1 MANPHPKPGPGRP
14 KKGDN
19 KRNTEM
25 AIRESAPYAAA
36 YLKKVIKKE
45 EKPQKDLIDVAKYI
59 VNQTI
64 GMAATKAQ
72 NTEAITITIKRADPP
87 IGYIE
92 GEARVIDD
100 GTNNGDLISTPG
112 ASQARPVEC
121 EAEDMQSWEKVG
133 KDDLCG

>member
-1 MANPHPKPGPGRP
+1 MSNPHPLPGPGRP

-25 AIRESAPYAAA
+25 AIRESAPFAAG

-45 EKPQKDLIDVAKYI
+45 EKPDKDLIDVAKYI

-72 NTEAITITIKRADPP
+72 NTEAITITIRRKDPP
-87 IGYIE
+87 PMIAAKIE
-92 GEARVIDD
+92 EIDA
-100 GTNNGDLISTPG
+100 GTDSRDLISAPG
-112 ASQARPVEC
+112 AG
-121 EAEDMQSWEKVG
+121 EAGQVDCQEEDMQGGEKVG
-133 KDDLCG
+133 